1 MKKDNIAKMIDH
13 TILKSD
19 ATTNEII
26 KLCDEA
32 MEFGFYSVCVNSA
45 FVKTAY
51 NKLKNSDVKVCSVV
65 GFPLGAM
72 ITEAKVFET
81 AQAIE
86 HGADEIDM
94 VINIGL
100 LKDKHFDEILKEIK
114 SIKDACGDKVLKVI
128 IETCLLDENEKVMA
142 CTLATKAQ
150 ADYVKTSTGFSTA
163 GAKVEDISLMKNNI
177 SDIMKVKAS
186 GGIKTYSDAIKMI
199 DAGASRLGTSN
210 GISIVTGTTSTN
222 SY

>member
-1 MKKDNIAKMIDH
+1 MEKDKLAKMIDH
-13 TILKSD
+13 TVLKSD
-19 ATTNEII
+19 ATANDII

-32 MEFGFYSVCVNSA
+32 VKFGFFSVCVNSA

-51 NKLKNSDVKVCSVV
+51 NRLKGSDVKVCSVI

-72 ITEAKVFET
+72 TTESKVFET
-81 AQAIE
+81 KQAIE

-100 LKDKHFDEILKEIK
+100 LKDKRFDLVEKEIE
-114 SIKDACGDKVLKVI
+114 SIKNACGDKILKVI
-128 IETCLLDENEKVMA
+128 IETCLLDESEKVMA
-142 CTLATKAQ
+142 CTLATKAR
-150 ADYVKTSTGFSTA
+150 ADYVKTSTGFSTG
-163 GAKVEDISLMKNNI
+163 GAKIEDIILMNKHI
-177 SDIMKVKAS
+177 SEIMKVKAS

-210 GISIVTGTTSTN
+210 GISIVSATIQD
-222 SY
+222 

>member
-1 MKKDNIAKMIDH
+1 MEKDDIAKMIDH
-13 TILKSD
+13 TVLKSD
-19 ATTNEII
+19 ATKNDII

-32 MEFGFYSVCVNSA
+32 IEFGFFSVCVNSA

-51 NKLKNSDVKVCSVV
+51 DKLKGSDVKVCSVI

-81 AQAIE
+81 RKAIE

-100 LKDKHFDEILKEIK
+100 LKDKCFDLLEKEIK
-114 SIKDACGDKVLKVI
+114 SIKNACGDKVLKVI
-128 IETCLLDENEKVMA
+128 IETCLLDECEKAIA

-150 ADYVKTSTGFSTA
+150 ADYVKTSTGFSSA
-163 GAKVEDISLMKNNI
+163 GAKIEDIILMNKHI
-177 SDIMKVKAS
+177 SQIMKVKAS

-210 GISIVTGTTSTN
+210 GISIVRGN
-222 SY
+222 Y